1 MEELPKR
8 LAEQISFIIEIDKLK
23 NIYRQNLVADGSRR
37 ENDAEHSWH
46 LAVMAL
52 LLAEYMPEPVDL
64 LKVIKMVLLHDV
76 VEIDAGDVFCY
87 DPAAAVGKQER
98 EEVAAQRIYGL
109 LPGDQGRELRELWE
123 EFEERETPEARFAA
137 CLDRL
142 QPFLLNFFTQGGT
155 WRIHNVPAGQ
165 VRKRLATVGETSPAL
180 GEVVEHF
187 MEKAIELGF
196 LKE

>member
-1 MEELPKR
+1 MRGMFSATTPR
-8 LAEQISFIIEIDKLK
+8 
-23 NIYRQNLVADGSRR
+23 
-37 ENDAEHSWH
+37 
-46 LAVMAL
+46 
-52 LLAEYMPEPVDL
+52 P
-64 LKVIKMVLLHDV
+64 
-76 VEIDAGDVFCY
+76 
-87 DPAAAVGKQER
+87 AVGKQER

-187 MEKAIELGF
+187 MEKAIELGSS
-196 LKE
+196 KRMTRNKKAA

>member
-46 LAVMAL
+46 LAVMAF

-76 VEIDAGDVFCY
+76 VRSMRGCFLLR
-87 DPAAAVGKQER
+87 PAAAVGKQER

-109 LPGDQGRELRELWE
+109 LPGDQDRELRELWE

-142 QPFLLNFFTQGGT
+142 QPLLLNFFTQGAPGAST
-155 WRIHNVPAGQ
+155 
-165 VRKRLATVGETSPAL
+165 TSPPGRCVSAWPPL
-180 GEVVEHF
+180 A
-187 MEKAIELGF
+187 KRPQPWARWWSTLWR
-196 LKE
+196 KPSS